1 MIEFI
6 KINEDGTETRIP
18 VEDITNIGLPDL
30 RLPPF
35 NTKTGSYTWYF
46 TNEPLQIYIGIKEV
60 ESNGVKLNY
69 DDGSEIILPESDKL
83 KAIAYINRAIGLLE
97 DAKNALI

>member
-1 MIEFI
+1 MIQFI
-6 KINEDGTETRIP
+6 RINEDGTETRIP
-18 VEDITNIGLPDL
+18 VENITKIDLPDL
-30 RLPPF
+30 RLPAF

-46 TNEPLQIYIGIKEV
+46 TNEPLQIYVGLKGIEP
-60 ESNGVKLNY
+60 NGVKLNH

-97 DAKNALI
+97 EAKNALI

>member
-18 VEDITNIGLPDL
+18 VEDITNIELPDL
-30 RLPPF
+30 SLPPF

-69 DDGSEIILPESDKL
+69 DDGSEIILPENDKP

-97 DAKNALI
+97 EAKNALI